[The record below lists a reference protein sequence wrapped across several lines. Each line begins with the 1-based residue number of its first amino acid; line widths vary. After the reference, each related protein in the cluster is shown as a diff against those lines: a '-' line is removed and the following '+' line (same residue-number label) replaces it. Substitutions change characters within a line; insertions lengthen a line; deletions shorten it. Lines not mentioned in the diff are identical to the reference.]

1 MWPPFSGRALW
12 HQTIDLNYVKSK
24 RQAPERVEVRTY
36 SHCGGT
42 RELDDDTASAVH
54 VDARCPGSC
63 LKAGREPGAPGTPR
77 ASARTGFGGIVA
89 KHRHILP
96 FTSRIV
102 SKATGNLRPILNLT
116 VILGSLPNTD
126 RRESNPG
133 PSHGNQTLLEIPPMK
148 YLPFTL
154 LLMAA
159 AMLIACG
166 AGHPRLTSIAVSP
179 PSATASSSPQG
190 EVGFTA
196 TGTFTDHT
204 SRELHLADGLEWK
217 SSSTVVAT
225 IDDTGEATCVS
236 PGSVTIT
243 ATAPADLQITVSNGV
258 QNTSPKVSGTATLN
272 CT

>member
-1 MWPPFSGRALW
+1 MLRSGHTLTAE
-12 HQTIDLNYVKSK
+12 
-24 RQAPERVEVRTY
+24 ER
-36 SHCGGT
+36 
-42 RELDDDTASAVH
+42 RELDDVTASAVH
-54 VDARCPGSC
+54 VNARCPRFVS
-63 LKAGREPGAPGTPR
+63 KSTARTWGTRRSSSKCANWIWR
-77 ASARTGFGGIVA
+77 ASLA

-179 PSATASSSPQG
+179 SSATASSSPQG

-217 SSSTVVAT
+217 SSNTVVAT
-225 IDDTGEATCVS
+225 IDDTGKATCVS

-272 CT
+272 CI